1 MLTSCLPPSPSPPR
15 IRSRRRNVRL
25 RSPSPE
31 EPQRRAQPRAGA
43 TAPVPRRPPPT
54 PTPHQ
59 PRFTAEGRPIFQTSM
74 DAATVQVDWVILRQ
88 QGGSH
93 AVGLPFRGKAPFPGK
108 FSTGGSPRVP
118 RRQLLLGSHTYAI
131 SVSRVSGTVRVCVRV
146 CVCHGVARIQSTGP
160 LHGWLSTGPRVALHG
175 STGGSPRVPASQS
188 KGQYKVFILPL
199 RQWSRSDVFLRYSR
213 S

>member
-1 MLTSCLPPSPSPPR
+1 MPSDEDASSPSPPR

-31 EPQRRAQPRAGA
+31 EPRRRAQPRAGA

-131 SVSRVSGTVRVCVRV
+131 CVTGVRHSSCLCSCLCLSWGGTHTV
-146 CVCHGVARIQSTGP
+146 HGS
-160 LHGWLSTGPRVALHG
+160 SPRVALHG
-175 STGGSPRVPASQS
+175 STGGSPRVH
-188 KGQYKVFILPL
+188 GWLPTGPG
-199 RQWSRSDVFLRYSR
+199 WSYSSLGR
-213 S
+213 LHTLLHTRWER